1 MMCDIH
7 ELAKSLQALS
17 QHAPMPLQ
25 VKDEP
30 LRSAGV
36 DDRSILPLPWDIIAP
51 HAQRAFLNHG
61 QSLEPLASRGG
72 LSPCEAVAIL
82 EDRPWHRMDQTAAI
96 ERLAELVRAAT
107 DRVPS

>member
-1 MMCDIH
+1 MCDTH
-7 ELAKSLQALS
+7 ELAKSLQVLS
-17 QHAPMPLQ
+17 LHAPMPLQ

-30 LRSAGV
+30 RSAGV

-51 HAQRAFLNHG
+51 HAERAFRNHG
-61 QSLEPLASRGG
+61 QSLELLASRGG

-82 EDRPWHRMDQTAAI
+82 EDRAWHRMDQTAAI